1 MGIQLFLEIFD
12 VIHDIVQLLLV
23 TRFRT
28 HQVFLSLLLGLSRG
42 DLLFQDSDLLTD
54 IRLANIYRAKAGREL
69 HLPQKKLG
77 AIHVTHDG
85 AGIQA
90 IALLDI
96 QFHDLTVGFRRYQDL
111 GCLKGTGSVKIIVC
125 ITASRP

>member
-54 IRLANIYRAKAGREL
+54 IRLANIYRAKLAESC
-69 HLPQKKLG
+69 
-77 AIHVTHDG
+77 I
-85 AGIQA
+85 
-90 IALLDI
+90 
-96 QFHDLTVGFRRYQDL
+96 FRRKSWVL
-111 GCLKGTGSVKIIVC
+111 ST
-125 ITASRP
+125 